1 MRSASKFP
9 ISELTNSICLGMR
22 VNMLNHVLLL
32 MSFWLLTLAYLDL
45 TELGMFRG
53 CLSTWHAPSWDVA
66 WPRGLTHRLGT
77 LILWALVLFWVLST
91 CVTLDVL
98 IIIANMCI
106 NTYIVVSLY

>member
-53 CLSTWHAPSWDVA
+53 CLSTWHALVPFLG
-66 WPRGLTHRLGT
+66 RGMAQGVNSQTWNADSLGSSPILGT
-77 LILWALVLFWVLST
+77 FYLCDLG
-91 CVTLDVL
+91 CVNNNSQYV
-98 IIIANMCI
+98 
-106 NTYIVVSLY
+106 Y